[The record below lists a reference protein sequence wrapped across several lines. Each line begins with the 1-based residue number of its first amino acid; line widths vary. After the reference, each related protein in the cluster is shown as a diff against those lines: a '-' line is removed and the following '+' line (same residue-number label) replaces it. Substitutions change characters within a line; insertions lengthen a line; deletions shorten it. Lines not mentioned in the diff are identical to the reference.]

1 MSERMDV
8 DVWLRSTGQARTEPL
23 RGVPG
28 NAALWTDEDVR
39 TLLTEMLLARE
50 RAQNPGGEP
59 PLVALRGFSWIVS
72 PDTGGVL
79 VHLEMRMGTASAGP
93 FAMEPAALTA
103 MIARV
108 IESPPATSTGSCGR
122 TSRVR
127 SSGRSRARIR
137 GPAACSRPWHRS
149 WPPRPTTSSWRRRP

>member
-39 TLLTEMLLARE
+39 TLLTEMLLALE

-59 PLVALRGFSWIVS
+59 PQVALRGFSWIVS

-103 MIARV
+103 MIDRNTRCIGRV
-108 IESPPATSTGSCGR
+108 GH
-122 TSRVR
+122 VR
-127 SSGRSRARIR
+127 SGQRPRRAGI
-137 GPAACSRPWHRS
+137 GSHCSRKRAIRAAPLSQR
-149 WPPRPTTSSWRRRP
+149 T